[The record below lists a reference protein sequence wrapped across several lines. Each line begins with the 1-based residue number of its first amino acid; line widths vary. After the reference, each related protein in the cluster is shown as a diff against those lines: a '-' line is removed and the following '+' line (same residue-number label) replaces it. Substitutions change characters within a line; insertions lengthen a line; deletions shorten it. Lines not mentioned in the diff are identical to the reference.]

1 MGIWI
6 AILIVLFVLGS
17 MMALKPNGIDQRLDK
32 LRMTARR
39 LQLNPKL
46 VACPDWL
53 PGRDNELGRG
63 MMAQY
68 CLVLEGIQLPYTR
81 YRVVDGQWRADSNFV
96 DTDSEATKLTIPSA
110 IRNGAPNNKVLKKP
124 DFSLDKTPLELPVS
138 IEPFVKGLWTKAN
151 SIVIYWED
159 IAYVRPISNPS
170 YRAKMIEEDLL
181 ALKKKLEQW
190 AEQMKKTANPAV
202 YTDHSL
208 NTNTMTTSANRTH
221 NPFDSVIN
229 SKFD

>member
-53 PGRDNELGRG
+53 PGRDNEQGRG

-81 YRVVDGQWRADSNFV
+81 YRVVDGQWRPDSNFV
-96 DTDSEATKLTIPSA
+96 NNDDETIKLNIPSA
-110 IRNGAPNNKVLKKP
+110 IRNGQSNNSKAIKKT
-124 DFSLDKTPLELPVS
+124 DFSLDKTPLDLPVS

-151 SIVIYWED
+151 SIVIYWDD
-159 IAYVRPISNPS
+159 IAYVRPITNPS

-181 ALKKKLEQW
+181 ALKVKLEQW
-190 AEQMKKTANPAV
+190 AEQMKKGSNSPV

-208 NTNTMTTSANRTH
+208 NTMTASADSAH
-221 NPFDSVIN
+221 NPFDSIIN